1 MTLLR
6 SAPLNGPAGYSAA
19 QSIQTDS
26 LTYAPGAV
34 PNGVAGRMEW
44 VADPL
49 GERGTVLRCQLGA
62 WTAESGG
69 YGNRSEINFPNE
81 TVTAGNA
88 APRWYKWS
96 CMIPLSGFIADDRY
110 FSIAQI
116 HDEPDGGDGGRWPN
130 FILYAGMG
138 ELLVMLPRTNPPTDG
153 DSVGRVAARYP
164 LVRDRWMDI
173 QLGVNL
179 SLETTG
185 WIDLIID
192 GKLVLRER
200 NHGTAYD
207 DVVGPWHKL
216 GVYNIFKHA
225 APASGIIAAVYFSAC
240 EHHTPPYA
248 PGATRVKSVQVP

>member
-6 SAPLNGPAGYSAA
+6 SAPLNGPASWTAA

-49 GERGTVLRCQLGA
+49 GQRGTVLRCQLGA
-62 WTAESGG
+62 WTAESGV

-88 APRWYKWS
+88 APRWYKWA
-96 CMIPLSGFIADDRY
+96 CMVPSSGFIADDRY
-110 FSIAQI
+110 FCIAQI
-116 HDEPDGGDGGRWPN
+116 HDEPDGGDGVRWPN

-153 DSVGRVAARYP
+153 DSVARVAARYP

-179 SLETTG
+179 SIETTG
-185 WIDLIID
+185 WIELIID
-192 GKLVLRER
+192 GNLVLRER
-200 NHGTAYD
+200 GHGTAYD

-216 GVYNIFKHA
+216 GVYNILKHA
-225 APASGIIAAVYFSAC
+225 TPASGIIATAYFTGC

-248 PGATRVKSVQVP
+248 PGATKVQSVQVP